1 MGTLRIGMVF
11 GGRSV
16 EHEVSVVTAHQAMA
30 ALPTSRYTVVPLYIA
45 KTGQW
50 YTGDVLRDL
59 AKFRDL
65 EQLTAEAEPVTFSMN
80 TPEPGLIVARA
91 SKRRGWFGGGSAQV
105 SHEPLDVVFP
115 LIHGT
120 HGEDG
125 TLQGALE
132 LANVPYVGS
141 DVTASAIAINKVLT
155 KRLLRQADIP
165 VVDEYAFRRAQWQ
178 SAADQV
184 VAEVEARFG
193 YPVFVKPVHL
203 GSSIGVSEVGDAAAL
218 RMAVDVA
225 LTYDSEVMIEPKQ
238 EHIVEIN
245 CSVLADGETVR
256 TSVCEQPV
264 SDGALSYD
272 QKYMQGGKAKGM
284 KGSRRLIPA
293 PIPDELTE
301 AIQAAVQR
309 TFETIGAF
317 GVARV
322 DVLTRPDEGIFF
334 VNEMNTLPGSL
345 SFYLWRES
353 GVSFPDL
360 LELLITG
367 AQKRHADKQRN
378 TYTFESS
385 LLRTP
390 NAAGTKG

>member
-1 MGTLRIGMVF
+1 
-11 GGRSV
+11 
-16 EHEVSVVTAHQAMA
+16 
-30 ALPTSRYTVVPLYIA
+30 
-45 KTGQW
+45 
-50 YTGDVLRDL
+50 
-59 AKFRDL
+59 
-65 EQLTAEAEPVTFSMN
+65 VTFSMN
-80 TPEPGLIVARA
+80 TPEPGLMVARA
-91 SKRRGWFGGGSAQV
+91 SKRRGWFGGGGAQV

-165 VVDEYAFRRAQWQ
+165 VVDEYAFRRPQWQ

-238 EHIVEIN
+238 ENIVEIN

-301 AIQAAVQR
+301 AIQTAAQR

-322 DVLTRPDEGIFF
+322 DVLARPDEGVFF

-353 GVSFPDL
+353 GMSFPDL
-360 LELLITG
+360 LELLIGG
-367 AQKRHADKQRN
+367 AQKRYADKQRN

-390 NAAGTKG
+390 NATGTKG